1 MHLVS
6 SFCRSLCR
14 RRQVVMQS
22 EQTSPLYPEIEPYHT
37 GQLRVSDLHSLYYE
51 ESGNPRGKP
60 VVFLH
65 GGPGGGVSPA
75 YRRYFDPDFYRIILF
90 DQRGAGQ
97 STPPAE
103 LRENT
108 TWDLVEDIER
118 LRRELGVDRWL
129 VFGGSWGSTLA
140 LAYAITHP
148 ARVVGLIL
156 RGIFL
161 VRKKEIDWFYQEGA
175 SFLFADAWEKY
186 LAPIPEAE
194 RGDIVMAYY
203 RRLTHDDPR
212 VRAEAAKAWS
222 IWEASTSHLYPDP
235 EGVRRFEE
243 SEDKSLSFARI
254 ECHYFVNKAFF
265 PEDGY
270 LLQRAPEINHIPT
283 RIAQGRYDVVCP
295 MTSAWDLK
303 KAMPA
308 ADLRIVPDAGHSS
321 FDPGIARELVQATDD
336 YRALFSGE

>member
-1 MHLVS
+1 
-6 SFCRSLCR
+6 
-14 RRQVVMQS
+14 MQT
-22 EQTSPLYPEIEPYHT
+22 EQASPLYPEIEPYQT
-37 GQLRVSDLHSLYYE
+37 GELRVSDLHTLYYE
-51 ESGNPRGKP
+51 ESGNPRGNP

-65 GGPGGGVSPA
+65 GGPGGGISPA
-75 YRRYFDPDFYRIILF
+75 YRRYFDPAFYRIILF

-97 STPPAE
+97 STPSAE

-118 LRRELGVDRWL
+118 LRRHLSVERWL

-140 LAYAITHP
+140 LTYAITHP
-148 ARVVGLIL
+148 ARVVGLVL

-175 SFLFADAWEKY
+175 SYLFPDAWEKY
-186 LAPIPEAE
+186 LAPIPQAE
-194 RGDIVMAYY
+194 RGDLVSAYY
-203 RRLTHDDPR
+203 LRLTHADPL
-212 VRAEAAKAWS
+212 VRTEAAKAWS
-222 IWEASTSHLYPDP
+222 IWEATTSHLYPDP
-235 EGVRRFEE
+235 VGVRRFEE
-243 SEDKSLSFARI
+243 SEERSLAFARI
-254 ECHYFVNKAFF
+254 ECHYFVNRAFF

-270 LLQRAPEINHIPT
+270 LLRRAPEINHIPT

-295 MTSAWDLK
+295 LVSAWELK

-321 FDPGIARELVQATDD
+321 FEPGIARELVQATNDF
-336 YRALFSGE
+336 RTLFQERER